1 MDDARALPVMQIAI
15 DGPAASGKSTLGR
28 AIAEELRYP
37 FLDTGQM
44 YRAVT
49 RKALSQGLPTDG
61 ADALTRIAQSTR
73 FELASHGLTVDG
85 MPAGQDLH
93 SPEVDAAVSEVSAHP
108 GVRAVLVDYQ
118 RELADSYAIVMVGRD
133 IGTTVLPDAPV
144 KLWITASEQERA
156 RRRLREQPDEVV
168 LEGQAAA
175 VARLGTRDR
184 YDSTRVHSP
193 LQKAADAIVI
203 DTDGRSPRQVL
214 DQALAVIRAASPDR
228 PS

>member
-28 AIAEELRYP
+28 AIAGELRYP

-49 RKALSQGLPTDG
+49 RKALSRGLPTDG
-61 ADALTRIAQSTR
+61 AEALTRIAQSTR